1 MSFIEKKTLFN
12 NYRYFTKLRPTIN
25 KNPNDKFESK
35 IFLDDN
41 IDRKGYGGL
50 RYKNFFK
57 SSTREKPLISIITPN
72 FKSPDLEKTIISVL
86 KQEYENIELI
96 IIDADSGEETIKI
109 LKKYE
114 DHIDLWVSEKDNGLW
129 DGWNKGLKLANGDY
143 IGILDSTST
152 FNINAIKYLLKY
164 IKNYPDLDFIFG
176 TIISTMLASIIYSFS
191 GLNAVY
197 AVLAGAAYNIGVNG
211 YLTLWAGAYTKT
223 PIDLNSSANA
233 LGDKK
238 AFNAKTILVGLPQI
252 LLPVLLYFFTSQ
264 YYDHFIGCVAVACLG
279 ALGIFL
285 KPVAFNLI
293 MKAYKTEKY
302 STLKAYKSN

>member
-176 TIISTMLASIIYSFS
+176 TIQKEDKIYAGFRPKDITLRFNIYPSCVIGFFLKKDSLKKLGLYNTKYKISSDYDLIYRLIVKEKMKGIATKGNEIFGSFGDVGISSRYSFFQRLFS
-191 GLNAVY
+191 ELRIRYDNDQ
-197 AVLAGAAYNIGVNG
+197 NIF
-211 YLTLWAGAYTKT
+211 
-223 PIDLNSSANA
+223 I
-233 LGDKK
+233 
-238 AFNAKTILVGLPQI
+238 ILFI
-252 LLPVLLYFFTSQ
+252 FF
-264 YYDHFIGCVAVACLG
+264 GRC
-279 ALGIFL
+279 
-285 KPVAFNLI
+285 
-293 MKAYKTEKY
+293 YKQ
-302 STLKAYKSN
+302 TLKNILNFKK

>member
-12 NYRYFTKLRPTIN
+12 NYRYFTKLIPTIN
-25 KNPNDKFESK
+25 INPNDKFESK
-35 IFLDDN
+35 IFLDEN
-41 IDRKGYGGL
+41 TDRKGYGGL

-176 TIISTMLASIIYSFS
+176 TIQKEDKIYSGFRPKDIT
-191 GLNAVY
+191 LRF
-197 AVLAGAAYNIGVNG
+197 NIYPSCV
-211 YLTLWAGAYTKT
+211 
-223 PIDLNSSANA
+223 
-233 LGDKK
+233 
-238 AFNAKTILVGLPQI
+238 
-252 LLPVLLYFFTSQ
+252 
-264 YYDHFIGCVAVACLG
+264 IGF
-279 ALGIFL
+279 FL
-285 KPVAFNLI
+285 KKDSLKKLGLYNTKYKISSDYDLI
-293 MKAYKTEKY
+293 YRLIVKEKMKGIATKGDEIFGSFGDVGISSRYSFFQRLFSELRIRYDNNQNIFIILFIFFGRCYKQIFKNI
-302 STLKAYKSN
+302 LNFKK

>member
-35 IFLDDN
+35 IFLDEN

-143 IGILDSTST
+143 VGILDSTST
-152 FNINAIKYLLKY
+152 FNINAISYLLKY
-164 IKNYPDLDFIFG
+164 IKNYSDLDFIFG
-176 TIISTMLASIIYSFS
+176 TIQKEDKIYSGFRPKDIT
-191 GLNAVY
+191 LRF
-197 AVLAGAAYNIGVNG
+197 NIYPSCV
-211 YLTLWAGAYTKT
+211 
-223 PIDLNSSANA
+223 
-233 LGDKK
+233 
-238 AFNAKTILVGLPQI
+238 
-252 LLPVLLYFFTSQ
+252 
-264 YYDHFIGCVAVACLG
+264 IGF
-279 ALGIFL
+279 FL
-285 KPVAFNLI
+285 KKDSLKKLGLYNTKYKISSDYDLI
-293 MKAYKTEKY
+293 YRLIVKEKMKGIATKGDEIFGSFGDVGISSKY
-302 STLKAYKSN
+302 SFFQRLFSELRIRYDNNQNIFIILFILFGRCYKQIFKNILNFKK